1 MSRVRGRVV
10 RLGAVAITCV
20 TVLLACS
27 SAPRPGAVPRAS
39 PPVSRPAATPRAVPT
54 HPAPSSPRPTSP
66 ALPLAGRTVVI
77 DPGHNGGNA
86 AAATVINQLVPAG
99 GFQKPCD
106 TAGTETDAGYPEY
119 AFTLDVADQAA
130 ILLRRE
136 GARVVLTRTTST
148 GVGPCV
154 NVRAAIGNDAH
165 ADAAISIHADGGP
178 ASGFGF
184 HVIEPSLAPD
194 GGNAAIIAP
203 SARLALA
210 VRAAFTQATGEP
222 FANYIAQQGLIARN
236 DLGGLNLSR
245 VPKVFIECANMRN
258 AADALRVTDPA
269 WREKAAEGIA
279 DGITRY
285 LES

>member
-1 MSRVRGRVV
+1 
-10 RLGAVAITCV
+10 
-20 TVLLACS
+20 
-27 SAPRPGAVPRAS
+27 
-39 PPVSRPAATPRAVPT
+39 VPT
-54 HPAPSSPRPTSP
+54 IQAV
-66 ALPLAGRTVVI
+66 PLAGRTVVI

-86 AAATVINQLVPAG
+86 AAASVIDQLVPAG
-99 GFQKPCD
+99 GFLKPCD
-106 TAGTETDAGYPEY
+106 TAGTETDDGYPEY
-119 AFTLDVADQAA
+119 AFTLDVAQRAA
-130 ILLRRE
+130 VLLRRE

-154 NVRAAIGNDAH
+154 DVRAAIGNEAH
-165 ADAAISIHADGGP
+165 AAAAISIHADGGP
-178 ASGFGF
+178 ADGVGF

-194 GGNAAIIAP
+194 SGDAAIIEP

-210 VRAAFTQATGEP
+210 IRAAFLETTAEP
-222 FANYIAQQGLIARN
+222 YANYVAQQGLIARS

-258 AADALRVTDPA
+258 ASDALRVKDPA

-279 DGITRY
+279 DGISRY

>member
-1 MSRVRGRVV
+1 VTTLASRVS
-10 RLGAVAITCV
+10 LASAAILV
-20 TVLLACS
+20 MLVACS
-27 SAPRPGAVPRAS
+27 SSHPAAAPRSAS
-39 PPVSRPAATPRAVPT
+39 PTAVAPASVIPTAKAPT
-54 HPAPSSPRPTSP
+54 HSLRPSPVPS
-66 ALPLAGRTVVI
+66 LAGRTVVI
-77 DPGHNGGNA
+77 DPGHNGRNA
-86 AAATVINQLVPAG
+86 AASAVINQLVPAG

-106 TAGTETDAGYPEY
+106 TTGTETDAGYPEY
-119 AFTLDVADQAA
+119 AFTLEVADRAA
-130 ILLRRE
+130 ILLRLE
-136 GARVVLTRTTST
+136 GARVLLTRTTSS

-194 GGNAAIIAP
+194 AGNAAILAP
-203 SARLALA
+203 SGLLALA

-258 AADALRVTDPA
+258 AEDAQRLTDPT
-269 WREKAAEGIA
+269 WREKAAEGIVA
-279 DGITRY
+279 GITRY
-285 LES
+285 LQS

>member
-1 MSRVRGRVV
+1 VITLASRVSLV
-10 RLGAVAITCV
+10 GAVSLV
-20 TVLLACS
+20 TLVACS
-27 SAPRPGAVPRAS
+27 SPHPGAAS
-39 PPVSRPAATPRAVPT
+39 HPPSPSAVVSASAPPSRPAPAHSPRLT
-54 HPAPSSPRPTSP
+54 PAP
-66 ALPLAGRTVVI
+66 PLAGRTVVI

-86 AAATVINQLVPAG
+86 AASAVINQLVSAG

-119 AFTLDVADQAA
+119 AFTLDVADRAA

-154 NVRAAIGNDAH
+154 NVRAAIGNEAH

-194 GGNAAIIAP
+194 GGNTAIIAS

-210 VRAAFTQATGEP
+210 VRTAFTQATGEP

-258 AADALRVTDPA
+258 AADALRLTDPA

-279 DGITRY
+279 AGIARY
-285 LES
+285 LET